1 MTHEQMNTD
10 ETHCTGTERATRSP
24 SDPRSAVVLVADG
37 DPAVTDEIAAVLR
50 DSYTVRSAYDSAD
63 ALASLDPDV
72 SVALLDPEIPGLSAR
87 QVLERVRTDDADC
100 QVAALTDEALELDA
114 TAFDDYLVKPVADD
128 HLLATVDRLN
138 RRAAY
143 RTTLEAYYQ
152 TASERATADDGDDAE
167 LDRRLTE
174 LDERLDEVFRH
185 LDSADAYDAAL
196 RNLDDP

>member
-1 MTHEQMNTD
+1 MNTD
-10 ETHCTGTERATRSP
+10 ETHRDGTDRAARP
-24 SDPRSAVVLVADG
+24 RSDPRSVVVLVADR

-72 SVALLDPEIPGLSAR
+72 SVALLDPEIPGLSVQ
-87 QVLERVRTDDADC
+87 QVLERVCTDDADC
-100 QVAALTDEALELDA
+100 QVAALTDEALDLDA

-128 HLLATVDRLN
+128 HLLATVDRLS
-138 RRAAY
+138 RRAVY
-143 RTTLEAYYQ
+143 RTTLEAYYR
-152 TASERATADDGDDAE
+152 TASERAAADDGDDAD

-174 LDERLDEVFRH
+174 LDEQLDEVFRH

-196 RNLDDP
+196 RDLDDP